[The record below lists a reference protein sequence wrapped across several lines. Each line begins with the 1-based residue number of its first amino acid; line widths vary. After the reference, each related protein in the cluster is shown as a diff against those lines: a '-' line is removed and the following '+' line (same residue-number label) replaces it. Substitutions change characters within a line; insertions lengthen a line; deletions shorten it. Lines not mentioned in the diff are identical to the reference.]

1 VHKGAFARGM
11 NFIFISNC
19 FFVDWR
25 SKVVDNVKCLSIGLL
40 NVYVCFVIKSEQ
52 ALFQHIGGLLS
63 FVKVNFVVTLWLI
76 RLSFVIAC
84 YKFVVAH

>member
-1 VHKGAFARGM
+1 MFEHW
-11 NFIFISNC
+11 
-19 FFVDWR
+19 FVE
-25 SKVVDNVKCLSIGLL
+25 CLCLFCYNL
-40 NVYVCFVIKSEQ
+40 EQ

-63 FVKVNFVVTLWLI
+63 FVKVSFVAIIWLI